1 MLATMK
7 GLPLSYNRDLQE
19 DKEGLFDTVDTL
31 VASLEVFAGMVGT
44 LEFKPQNMRRS
55 LDKGFILATD
65 VADYLVKK
73 GLSFR
78 DAHGATGR
86 LVNYAISKGKTLES
100 LSLDEYREFSSL
112 FGEDIRSI
120 TAETSIASKN
130 VPGGTAPGEVSKQ
143 IIRCKKI
150 LG

>member
-1 MLATMK
+1 
-7 GLPLSYNRDLQE
+7 
-19 DKEGLFDTVDTL
+19 
-31 VASLEVFAGMVGT
+31 MVST

-78 DAHGATGR
+78 DAHGVTGR
-86 LVNYAISKGKTLES
+86 LVNHAIGKEKTLES
-100 LSLDEYREFSSL
+100 LSIEEYREFSPL
-112 FGEDIRSI
+112 FEEDVRFI